1 MRRKQIIPGLKNSQ
15 KIRVIVNGVGFVT
28 TVEGMTEMCFTDQR
42 IAVWNALET
51 IAKEKINGFGGSNR
65 IYDERL
71 KVVTVQFQVNLL

>member
-1 MRRKQIIPGLKNSQ
+1 MRRKQVIPGLRNSQ

-51 IAKEKINGFGGSNR
+51 IAREQIRGFAGSTR
-65 IYDERL
+65 VYDERL
-71 KVVTVQFQVNLL
+71 KVVTIQYQVDLL